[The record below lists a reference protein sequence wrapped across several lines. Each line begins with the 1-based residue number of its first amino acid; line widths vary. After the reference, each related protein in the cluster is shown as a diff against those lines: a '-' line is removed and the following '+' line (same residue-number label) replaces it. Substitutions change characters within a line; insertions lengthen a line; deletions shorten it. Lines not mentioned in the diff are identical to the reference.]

1 MSTTDAST
9 SIDIIRVILAMV
21 FLCYA
26 SFTDLKT
33 RKVKNQVWMVMG
45 LLGGIILFI
54 QMLYEEVAWEYY
66 LIFLPIGI
74 LFASMFLEHDPLY
87 DSEKKKFNFKIFI
100 LYILG
105 ILVVIYQ
112 IYLLA
117 GETLFY
123 QLLTIPVLIVFFFI
137 LYQFGAIHGGADA
150 KALMTLAIF
159 VPFYPHFYGFPL
171 LQFSSDRVAEAMEL
185 FFPFA
190 FLILMNSVLFVVWAF
205 LAFFVFNA
213 ARKDFG
219 FPEMI
224 LGYRM
229 NISEIERKHVWPMER
244 IVNGER
250 VLVLFPKKNDDD
262 SLIALKEE
270 GILRIWVTP
279 KIPFIVFLTAGFII
293 SVFLGNLFIAFIEL
307 LG

>member
-1 MSTTDAST
+1 
-9 SIDIIRVILAMV
+9 VILGMV

-26 SFTDLKT
+26 SYTDIKT

-45 LLGGIILFI
+45 LVGGIILLI
-54 QMLYEEVAWEYY
+54 QMLYEGVAWEYY
-66 LIFLPIGI
+66 LIFVPVGV
-74 LFASMFLEHDPLY
+74 LFASMFMEHEPLY
-87 DSEKKKFNFKIFI
+87 DSEEKKFNFKIFV

-105 ILVVIYQ
+105 ILALIYQ
-112 IYLLA
+112 FYSLA
-117 GETLFY
+117 GETYFY

-150 KALMTLAIF
+150 KALITLAIF
-159 VPFYPHFYGFPL
+159 VPFYPHFFGFPVI
-171 LQFSSDRVAEAMEL
+171 QFTSDRVAEAMEL

-205 LAFFVFNA
+205 LAFLVFNA
-213 ARKDFG
+213 VRKDFG

-224 LGYRM
+224 LGYKM
-229 NISEIERKHVWPMER
+229 DIVEVEKKFVWPMER
-244 IVNGER
+244 IVEGER
-250 VLVLFPKKNDDD
+250 VIVLFPKKKEDD
-262 SLIALKEE
+262 SLKKLKEE
-270 GILRIWVTP
+270 GVLRIWITP
-279 KIPFIVFLTAGFII
+279 KIPFILFLTASFII

>member
-1 MSTTDAST
+1 MSTTEAST
-9 SIDIIRVILAMV
+9 SIDILRVILGVA

-26 SFTDLKT
+26 SYTDLKT

-45 LLGGIILFI
+45 LVGGIILLI
-54 QMLYEEVAWEYY
+54 QMFYDNVAWEYY
-66 LIFLPIGI
+66 LIFIPVGI
-74 LFASMFLEHDPLY
+74 LFSSMFLEHEPLY
-87 DSEKKKFNFKIFI
+87 DSENKKFDIKIFVF
-100 LYILG
+100 YILG
-105 ILVVIYQ
+105 ILALIYQ
-112 IYLLA
+112 FYSLV
-117 GETLFY
+117 GETYFY
-123 QLLTIPVLIVFFFI
+123 QLLTIPALIVFFFI

-159 VPFYPHFYGFPL
+159 VPFYPHFFGFPL
-171 LQFSSDRVAEAMEL
+171 IQFSSDRVAEAMEL

-213 ARKDFG
+213 SRKDFG

-229 NISEIERKHVWPMER
+229 KISEVERKFVWPMER
-244 IVNGER
+244 IVDGER
-250 VLVLFPKKNDDD
+250 VIILFPKKYDDD
-262 SLIALKEE
+262 GLKKLKEE
-270 GILRIWVTP
+270 GISRIWVTP